1 MSLSKY
7 LRTWLYLTCLVAF
20 MLCHEWWHRF
30 IYFLSGRTL
39 ELSTVSNWN
48 KHLRRDSE
56 ILCLFYFR
64 KTESNSVMLRSS
76 CEYIRPSSV
85 LALLPMTHRI
95 VCSALFLA
103 SMGTSIICTVFVCSF
118 NKGLPQFKR
127 KSIST
132 RKASFQYCQITM
144 NKPPGRQMEQ

>member
-1 MSLSKY
+1 M
-7 LRTWLYLTCLVAF
+7 
-20 MLCHEWWHRF
+20 
-30 IYFLSGRTL
+30 

-85 LALLPMTHRI
+85 LALLPMTCLPTQDSMF
-95 VCSALFLA
+95 CSPPGLDGHFNHLYSICLLIQQRPASIQKEINIHEKSLFSVLSDNHEQTA
-103 SMGTSIICTVFVCSF
+103 RKTDRAVKPLLTSISH
-118 NKGLPQFKR
+118 
-127 KSIST
+127 
-132 RKASFQYCQITM
+132 
-144 NKPPGRQMEQ
+144 E